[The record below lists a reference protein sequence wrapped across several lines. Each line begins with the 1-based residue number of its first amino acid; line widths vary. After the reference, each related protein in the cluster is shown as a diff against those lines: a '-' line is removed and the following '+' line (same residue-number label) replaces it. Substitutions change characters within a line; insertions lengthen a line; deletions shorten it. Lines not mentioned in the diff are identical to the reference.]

1 MLKQILNLF
10 DDEEENEDT
19 LLAIC
24 KMFELFQTKGNQS
37 LLVDF
42 YAKNSISIKYVKLI
56 NLMKGDD
63 YYVE

>member
-1 MLKQILNLF
+1 MLNLF

-24 KMFELFQTKGNQS
+24 EMFELFQTKGNQYP
-37 LLVDF
+37 LVDF
-42 YAKNSISIKYVKLI
+42 YAKNRISIKYVKLI

-63 YYVE
+63 YYA